1 MDYVTARVLP
11 PQPDLPKPRFSLYLS
26 SQLQYGVVVVY
37 HRQCSFLL
45 GEGNSLRGTSRVTMC
60 DLTQRHYDFSGNKL
74 QFSTEETKVHSFKA
88 EDEILT
94 FPLQPLIGLVQIISW
109 LNRTGNRNNDD
120 QVLQSFNYIGQVGSN

>member
-1 MDYVTARVLP
+1 MTAQVLP

-45 GEGNSLRGTSRVTMC
+45 GEGNRLRGTRGVTKC
-60 DLTQRHYDFSGNKL
+60 DLTQLHYDFSGNKL

-88 EDEILT
+88 DEILT
-94 FPLQPLIGLVQIISW
+94 FLLQPLLGLVQVISW
-109 LNRTGNRNNDD
+109 LNRTGNRNNND
-120 QVLQSFNYIGQVGSN
+120 QVLQSFNYIGQVVSN